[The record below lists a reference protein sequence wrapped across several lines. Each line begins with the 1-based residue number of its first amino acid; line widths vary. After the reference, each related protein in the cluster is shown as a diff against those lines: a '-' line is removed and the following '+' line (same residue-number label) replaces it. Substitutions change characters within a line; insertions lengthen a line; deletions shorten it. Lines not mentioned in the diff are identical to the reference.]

1 MYISLVVIEVGLAE
15 LVEQGKWREAW
26 EYLLSHRDYANLL
39 RQELGSNYPD
49 LIYRLAHNALLAGE
63 PPEKVLNGAKELA
76 PSIYDKVLGDIDSYL
91 VALFLENPG
100 KALEITRS
108 LGVELPRASL
118 LARIYSDPKL
128 RELFSYVREQDFSD
142 ASRIWWELS
151 KEEQQEF
158 LELFDKGILSGK
170 NSFLKAMKFYR
181 AVEELRSA
189 KTPEEILGILE
200 RVKDVSP
207 EISNA
212 VEKLEEITRSTN
224 PDQIVAIIE
233 TLPSWARNVAALI
246 VLAKARTNPSILS
259 PKLIAELKKL
269 GIELHYTTIKIPVE
283 DAFVAKIIDEITR
296 DVREGRYSDARSL
309 LERYRDRLSQVTITI
324 NGRQV
329 TAYNYLKA
337 MIDYY
342 SSGLQ
347 RALES
352 IANTDWK
359 NLDKMSQGALRS
371 LLDTLRFIEENIDV
385 VNELRNLGLTNITKQ
400 DLDKMIA
407 AVEYTLALKILENV
421 EKEMNPR
428 RASIYLEE
436 AKKLLE
442 DASRYIP
449 EAVIPLAEITG
460 ISWEDIECIASKLG
474 LPTRPSWIEIKARR
488 GML

>member
-1 MYISLVVIEVGLAE
+1 MGLAE
-15 LVEQGKWREAW
+15 LVKQGRWREAW
-26 EYLLSHRDYANLL
+26 EYLLSHRGYANLL

-49 LIYRLAHNALLAGE
+49 FIYKLAHNALLAGE
-63 PPEKVLNGAKELA
+63 PPEKVLSGAKELA
-76 PSIYDKVLGDIDSYL
+76 PSIYDKVLGDLDTYL
-91 VALFLENPG
+91 VSLFLENPD
-100 KALEITRS
+100 KALEITKS
-108 LGVELPRASL
+108 LGVRLPRASL
-118 LARIYSDPKL
+118 LAKIYSDPELRKL
-128 RELFSYVREQDFSD
+128 FNYVKEQDFSD
-142 ASRIWWELS
+142 AARIWWSLS

-170 NSFLKAMKFYR
+170 DSFLKAMKFYR
-181 AVEELRSA
+181 AIEELRSA
-189 KTPEEILGILE
+189 KSVEQIMKILE
-200 RVKDVSP
+200 EVRDVSP

-212 VEKLEEITRSTN
+212 VEKLEEITRTDN

-233 TLPSWARNVAALI
+233 TLPGWARSVAALI
-246 VLAKARTNPSILS
+246 VLTKAKTNPSILS
-259 PKLIAELKKL
+259 PRLIAELKKL
-269 GIELHYTTIKIPVE
+269 GIELRYTTIKIPVE
-283 DAFVAKIIDEITR
+283 DAFTAKIIDEITR
-296 DVREGRYSDARSL
+296 YVNEGRYSDARSL
-309 LERYRDRLSQVTITI
+309 LERYRDKLSQVTVTI
-324 NGRQV
+324 NGRRV
-329 TAYNYLKA
+329 TAYKYLKA

-359 NLDKMSQGALRS
+359 NLDKLSQGALRS
-371 LLDTLRFIEENIDV
+371 LLDTLRFIEENINV
-385 VNELRNLGLTNITKQ
+385 INELRDLGLTNITKQ
-400 DLDKMIA
+400 DLDRMIA
-407 AVEYTLALKILENV
+407 AVEYALALKILENV

-449 EAVIPLAEITG
+449 EAAVPLAEITG